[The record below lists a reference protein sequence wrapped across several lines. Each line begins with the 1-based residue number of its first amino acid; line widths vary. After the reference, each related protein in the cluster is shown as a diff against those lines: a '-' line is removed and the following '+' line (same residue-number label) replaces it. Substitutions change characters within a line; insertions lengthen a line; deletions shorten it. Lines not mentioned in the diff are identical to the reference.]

1 MMKKAAFAPCL
12 VLLLAC
18 AASLPATV
26 PAAPSAPTAGTRPES
41 NVTTAP
47 DNTKYLN
54 RPELLPPCAARV
66 AAFKGKSCRII
77 FIGDSITAGWLTRGK
92 AVWDK
97 YYARRDAL
105 DFGTGGHRIQN
116 VLWRLENMDIR
127 DLRPKVAVILIGTNN
142 LSNSPQ
148 EIADGVKV
156 LLAKT
161 QQVFPGIKIILVS
174 IMPNQRAN
182 QKMMDADEL
191 IRVLPDGDTVEYLDL
206 VPFMPALGS
215 NWVGLGPDHL
225 HPDARGY
232 EIWATVM
239 EPILRHQLQD
249 FDGN

>member
-1 MMKKAAFAPCL
+1 MIKAVRPAL
-12 VLLLAC
+12 LGLLLAV
-18 AASLPATV
+18 ALLRPV
-26 PAAPSAPTAGTRPES
+26 PAQTAAAPAPAGTRPES
-41 NVTTAP
+41 TSATAP

-66 AAFKGKSCRII
+66 AAIKGRPCRII

-105 DFGTGGHRIQN
+105 DFGIGGDKTQN
-116 VLWRLENMDIR
+116 VLWRLEHMDIH
-127 DLRPKVAVILIGTNN
+127 DLRPKAAVILIGTNN
-142 LSNSPQ
+142 LNNTAQ
-148 EIADGVKV
+148 EIAAGVKAV
-156 LLAKT
+156 LAKT
-161 QQVFPGIKIILVS
+161 QQVFPGVKVILVS

-191 IRVLPDGDTVEYLDL
+191 IRMFADGDTVEYLDL
-206 VPFMPALGS
+206 VPFMPPVGR

-239 EPILRHQLQD
+239 EPILRHQLQA